1 MKGLFTRNS
10 HVQYESPTSSSLKVI
25 AKVKIFQKY
34 MLVKLQ
40 CQGHDVK
47 NYCTGWKVF
56 VSRNTHTQYE
66 SPTTS
71 GLKVMAKVEVFFSK
85 VGQTLR
91 SRSQGKKFWYQ
102 VKGLVTRNTNVQYE
116 SPTSSSLKV
125 MDKVKVFVNAANA
138 DTGAMTSKKLM

>member
-1 MKGLFTRNS
+1 
-10 HVQYESPTSSSLKVI
+10 
-25 AKVKIFQKY
+25 
-34 MLVKLQ
+34 
-40 CQGHDVK
+40 
-47 NYCTGWKVF
+47 
-56 VSRNTHTQYE
+56 
-66 SPTTS
+66 
-71 GLKVMAKVEVFFSK
+71 MAKVEVFFSK